1 MSEKFRSDAT
11 RKRNLLALGIIF
23 LSSIFLFILIQAGS
37 GLYPFGSKSNM
48 LWDQDIQYVDYFA
61 YYRNVLLGKADIGYS
76 FTKSLGG
83 SLVALFG
90 YYLGC
95 PLNLLVVFFKTEQ
108 LPLFLF
114 ILTAVK
120 QGLAGVTA
128 GIFFWK
134 RFPAVSLRMRTL
146 ISLSYALM
154 QYNMLQS
161 SNIMWLDGVI
171 LLPLLLLAVYRFVSE
186 NRKRWLFLTV
196 LFSIA
201 INWYTGYM
209 TGLFA
214 VCYFLYERIL
224 KIDKPDAKER
234 KRFIKDTIL
243 CGGIMLAGVLGSCFI
258 FYPVVVGLQKGKD
271 AFVPE
276 IFHLAT
282 HGSLLDA
289 FKGFALGSYFES
301 VSLYCGLLFF
311 GFFLYYF
318 FSRHVEKKEKI
329 LSVIAVMFMLV
340 SCWFVPLDCIWSGL
354 RYVASYPF
362 RFAFIVIFL
371 VLYLAA
377 RGVQEYE
384 KVRDGKKMAAVYAG
398 CILLF
403 LVYHL
408 AGGYGKNQLL
418 LTEAVLAVYALLY
431 LLSGMGKRKQVGLKN
446 LVPAV
451 LAVELVLNGIM
462 TFQMN
467 YEWNQD
473 ISAYQEYTARNAE
486 QVAAVKKLES
496 DEFYRMDTLN
506 KRYDEESRCSAFL
519 NEAMVY
525 DYRGLNHYSS
535 TFDGTTGDLLRDIG
549 YSSESTIS
557 IVSESSLP
565 ADSLLGVKYLLSA
578 AEAAGYEKVDSIPE
592 ANGKSVYYNLYAL
605 DAGMEAA
612 DTVYEK
618 TESAN
623 PFEYQN
629 ILFSKILGREVAL
642 YKKAEPEVRMEDQVL
657 IFSIPASGKE
667 DLLYGYVDSWVHDL
681 VLYVDGEYRC
691 NYATWLSYKIF
702 NVGDGTK
709 AHTAALDGYSGKE
722 QDMTPYFYYLDQ
734 DLFEEVIQEL
744 KGKEMVTEKFEDG
757 YVKGSYTAVE
767 DCNMLLSIPYDDGWT
782 ASVNGKKVE
791 IRPAANALMAIPLSA
806 GENIIEL
813 KYEIPGV
820 KAGIGLS
827 ILGLFM
833 FLGICWMDRTKK
845 PHALHKN

>member
-171 LLPLLLLAVYRFVSE
+171 LLPLLLLAVYRFVSG

-318 FSRHVEKKEKI
+318 FSRHVEKRR
-329 LSVIAVMFMLV
+329 
-340 SCWFVPLDCIWSGL
+340 
-354 RYVASYPF
+354 RYYP
-362 RFAFIVIFL
+362 
-371 VLYLAA
+371 
-377 RGVQEYE
+377 
-384 KVRDGKKMAAVYAG
+384 
-398 CILLF
+398 
-403 LVYHL
+403 
-408 AGGYGKNQLL
+408 
-418 LTEAVLAVYALLY
+418 
-431 LLSGMGKRKQVGLKN
+431 
-446 LVPAV
+446 
-451 LAVELVLNGIM
+451 
-462 TFQMN
+462 
-467 YEWNQD
+467 
-473 ISAYQEYTARNAE
+473 
-486 QVAAVKKLES
+486 
-496 DEFYRMDTLN
+496 
-506 KRYDEESRCSAFL
+506 
-519 NEAMVY
+519 
-525 DYRGLNHYSS
+525 
-535 TFDGTTGDLLRDIG
+535 
-549 YSSESTIS
+549 
-557 IVSESSLP
+557 
-565 ADSLLGVKYLLSA
+565 
-578 AEAAGYEKVDSIPE
+578 
-592 ANGKSVYYNLYAL
+592 
-605 DAGMEAA
+605 
-612 DTVYEK
+612 
-618 TESAN
+618 
-623 PFEYQN
+623 
-629 ILFSKILGREVAL
+629 
-642 YKKAEPEVRMEDQVL
+642 
-657 IFSIPASGKE
+657 
-667 DLLYGYVDSWVHDL
+667 
-681 VLYVDGEYRC
+681 
-691 NYATWLSYKIF
+691 
-702 NVGDGTK
+702 
-709 AHTAALDGYSGKE
+709 
-722 QDMTPYFYYLDQ
+722 
-734 DLFEEVIQEL
+734 
-744 KGKEMVTEKFEDG
+744 
-757 YVKGSYTAVE
+757 
-767 DCNMLLSIPYDDGWT
+767 
-782 ASVNGKKVE
+782 
-791 IRPAANALMAIPLSA
+791 
-806 GENIIEL
+806 
-813 KYEIPGV
+813 
-820 KAGIGLS
+820 
-827 ILGLFM
+827 
-833 FLGICWMDRTKK
+833 
-845 PHALHKN
+845 